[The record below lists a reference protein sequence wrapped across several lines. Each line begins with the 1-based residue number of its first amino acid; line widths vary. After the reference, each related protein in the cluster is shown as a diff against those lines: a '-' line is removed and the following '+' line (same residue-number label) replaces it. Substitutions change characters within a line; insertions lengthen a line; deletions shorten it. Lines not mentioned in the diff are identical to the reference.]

1 MTQNEMV
8 LAHLQTF
15 GSITPLQAMNNYGCM
30 RLGAR
35 INELRKSGY
44 NIRTNRVRRKNR
56 YGKMTR
62 YALYRMVSDG

>member
-1 MTQNEMV
+1 MNQNEII
-8 LAHLQTF
+8 LAHLQEF
-15 GSITPLQAMNNYGCM
+15 GTITPLQAMNNYGCM

-44 NIRTNRVRRKNR
+44 SIRTDTVKQKNR

-62 YALYRMVSDG
+62 YALYRMVNDA